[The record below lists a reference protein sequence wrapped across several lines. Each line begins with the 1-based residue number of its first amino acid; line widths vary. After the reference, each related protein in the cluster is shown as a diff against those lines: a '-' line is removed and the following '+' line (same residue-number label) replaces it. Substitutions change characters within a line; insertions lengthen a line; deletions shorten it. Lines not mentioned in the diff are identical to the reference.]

1 MNDVHPFHEDM
12 TALGF
17 KVMQE
22 DRKGVVQYAMR
33 ATKYLTY
40 WLHWDPGKSEALFT
54 WELDIGEF
62 MHDHE
67 MQIGANETLNIF
79 LFPKVD
85 VRGPDDVRFV
95 AGELDRVETALRTLD
110 LTADR

>member
-1 MNDVHPFHEDM
+1 MNDIHPFHADM

-22 DRKGVVQYAMR
+22 DRKGIIQYAMR

-40 WLHWDPGKSEALFT
+40 WLHWNPTASEALFT

-62 MHDHE
+62 MHDQG
-67 MQIGANETLNIF
+67 MQIGANEILNLF
-79 LFPKVD
+79 LFPSAD
-85 VRGPDDVRFV
+85 VKGPDDVRFV
-95 AGELDRVETALRTLD
+95 AGELDRVETSLRSLD
-110 LTADR
+110 LTSD